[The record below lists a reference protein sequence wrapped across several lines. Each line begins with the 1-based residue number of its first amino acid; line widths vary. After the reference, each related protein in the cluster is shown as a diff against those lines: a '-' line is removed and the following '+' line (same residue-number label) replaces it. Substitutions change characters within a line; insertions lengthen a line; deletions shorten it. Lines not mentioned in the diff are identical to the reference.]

1 MKKIYVFT
9 RDSEKFT
16 CETVVFRVFV
26 GKSRREQVRASLLEC
41 FCNDMGYFWRIKDDD
56 TDFWLESKA
65 AEIRPSSE
73 VPLLHVKRASVNV
86 CTLYRLIMDGE
97 LEAYEANLPIS
108 NSLYKVISICD
119 AKYFAEHIFSA
130 KPSLRPELKRKYLSR
145 SNWSEGKKAIACCTG
160 VLMLIILDAL
170 FGVLTGL

>member
-16 CETVVFRVFV
+16 CETVVFKVFV

-41 FCNDMGYFWRIKDDD
+41 FCNDMGYFWRIQDDD

-73 VPLLHVKRASVNV
+73 VPLLHVKEASVNV

-97 LEAYEANLPIS
+97 LEAYEANIPVS

-119 AKYFAEHIFSA
+119 SKYFAEHIFSA
-130 KPSLRPELKRKYLSR
+130 KPSPRPELKRKYLSR
-145 SNWSEGKKAIACCTG
+145 SNWSEGKKAIACCAG

>member
-9 RDSEKFT
+9 RDSVKFT

-41 FCNDMGYFWRIKDDD
+41 FCNDMGYFWRIQDDD
-56 TDFWLESKA
+56 TDFWLETKA
-65 AEIRPSSE
+65 QEIRPSSE

-97 LEAYEANLPIS
+97 LEAYEANLPVT

-130 KPSLRPELKRKYLSR
+130 KPSPRPELSRKYLSR
-145 SNWSEGKKAIACCTG
+145 SNWSEGKKAIACGAG
-160 VLMLIILDAL
+160 VLMMIILDAL